1 MHDHTK
7 IILDHLNL
15 DAADEMHVTT
25 SAMPVSIDD
34 SLPSTIV
41 QVMHMV
47 VVETDEPCCD
57 RHEHKKDIHFRLLRF
72 IVHEVDDLIQ
82 FKSLDEIDPADDVLH
97 NGRFRYLDYE
107 NDEAGEIVL
116 DFSQD
121 EPVIERTTEE
131 M

>member
-15 DAADEMHVTT
+15 DAAVTT

-34 SLPSTIV
+34 GLASTIV

-82 FKSLDEIDPADDVLH
+82 FKSLDEIDPADLQ

-107 NDEAGEIVL
+107 NNEAGEIVL

>member
-15 DAADEMHVTT
+15 DGAVTT

-34 SLPSTIV
+34 GLASTIV

-82 FKSLDEIDPADDVLH
+82 FKSLDEIDPADLQ

-107 NDEAGEIVL
+107 NNEAGEIVL

>member
-1 MHDHTK
+1 MGRNEMHDHTK

-15 DAADEMHVTT
+15 DGAVTT

-34 SLPSTIV
+34 GLASTIV

-57 RHEHKKDIHFRLLRF
+57 RHEHKKGIHFRLLRF

-82 FKSLDEIDPADDVLH
+82 FKSLDEIDPADLQ

-107 NDEAGEIVL
+107 NNEAGEIVL